1 MNRSKLF
8 THRDLIRLGFVIPDP
23 NHECLLLESINSEY
37 IWRINRLLSK
47 MLTNKE
53 INTLADKSDQGI
65 RDYIIAK
72 YPGCI
77 DRFQAIKEELEEE
90 IRQKRKIILTKK
102 RLNLIFHDS
111 DDPMT

>member
-1 MNRSKLF
+1 MNRLKFF
-8 THRDLIRLGFVIPDP
+8 THSDLVRLGFVIPDP
-23 NHECLLLESINSEY
+23 NQECLLLESINSEY
-37 IWRINRLLSK
+37 IWRLNRLLSK
-47 MLTNKE
+47 MLAENE
-53 INTLADKSDQGI
+53 INALADKNDHDI